1 MRDDTAGNARAPS
14 HRHHRKGTTPLTR
27 RLAIACA
34 ATLALLAVA
43 PPHTTVARAALVP
56 GTTCTLLPQDNV
68 WHADIS
74 ALPLDPKSSVYMAT
88 ALGPAL
94 KLHPDFGAYPYG
106 MPVNVVPDSHQSGSV
121 QFQYAG
127 ESDPGPYP
135 VGSDLLVEGTPND
148 GGDDHV
154 LSVDSGTCTL
164 YEIWHAQLAT
174 QPYTGGSGA
183 VFPLGSD
190 ALRPAGWTSADAAGL
205 PILPGLLSYDDVLS
219 GHIDHA
225 IRFTLLHTQNAFA
238 WPARHQ
244 AGTADPLV
252 PPMGERFRLQASFDE
267 SGYSAQARA
276 ILEGMKH
283 YGLILADNGSNWFF
297 QGTQDSRWPDSL
309 IAELKTVPA
318 AAFEAVDESSL
329 MLDPNSGAARQ
340 CGGPCS

>member
-1 MRDDTAGNARAPS
+1 MRRRAFACALAVMAVSALPS
-14 HRHHRKGTTPLTR
+14 H
-27 RLAIACA
+27 
-34 ATLALLAVA
+34 LAVV
-43 PPHTTVARAALVP
+43 HAAVVP
-56 GTTCTLLPQDNV
+56 GSTCQLLPADNV

-74 ALPLDPKSSVYMAT
+74 ALPLDPKSAVYTTTSLA
-88 ALGPAL
+88 PPL

-106 MPVNVVPDSHQSGSV
+106 MPYNVVPDTHAFGSV
-121 QFQYAG
+121 QFQYAS

-135 VGSDLLVEGTPND
+135 VGADLKVEGTHND

-154 LSVDSGTCTL
+154 LTVDSGTCTL
-164 YEIWHAQLAT
+164 YEIWHAQLANA
-174 QPYTGGSGA
+174 PYTGGSGA
-183 VFPLGSD
+183 IFPLGSD
-190 ALRPAGWTSADAAGL
+190 ALRPAGWTSSDAAGL
-205 PILPGLLSYDDVLS
+205 PVLPGLLSYDDVLS

-225 IRFTLLHTQNAFA
+225 IRFTLVHTQNAYI

-267 SGYSAQARA
+267 SGFSAQARV

-297 QGTQDSRWPDSL
+297 QGVQDARWPDPL

-318 AAFEAVDESSL
+318 SAFEAVDESSL

>member
-1 MRDDTAGNARAPS
+1 MSKRRRAAVVLAASIAFALNAAPLSARAS
-14 HRHHRKGTTPLTR
+14 
-27 RLAIACA
+27 
-34 ATLALLAVA
+34 V
-43 PPHTTVARAALVP
+43 VP
-56 GTTCTLLPQDNV
+56 GTTCNLLPADNV

-74 ALPLDPKSSVYMAT
+74 NLPLDPNGPLYT
-88 ALGPAL
+88 AVAGSALL

-106 MPVNVVPDSHQSGSV
+106 MPVNVVDNTHATGSV
-121 QFQYAG
+121 QFQYAS

-135 VGSDLLVEGTPND
+135 VGSDLRIEGTPND
-148 GGDDHV
+148 GGDDHALTV
-154 LSVDSGTCTL
+154 NRDTCTL
-164 YEIWHAQLAT
+164 YEIWHAQLSS

-183 VFPLGSD
+183 VFSLTSD

-205 PILPGLLSYDDVLS
+205 PILPGLLSYDEVLA
-219 GHIDHA
+219 GKVDHA
-225 IRFTLLHTQNAFA
+225 IRFTMLHTQNTFV

-244 AGTADPLV
+244 AGSAGPMF
-252 PPMGERFRLQASFDE
+252 PPMGERFRLQATFNE
-267 SGYSAQARA
+267 SGYSAQAQV

-309 IAELKTVPA
+309 IAELKTIPA
-318 AAFEAVDESSL
+318 SSFEAVDESSL

>member
-1 MRDDTAGNARAPS
+1 MRRIA
-14 HRHHRKGTTPLTR
+14 
-27 RLAIACA
+27 LACT
-34 ATLALLAVA
+34 TLAVLLTLL
-43 PPHTTVARAALVP
+43 PPGTTVARAAVVP
-56 GTTCTLLPQDNV
+56 GSTCQLLPADNV

-74 ALPLDPKSSVYMAT
+74 ALPLDPMNAVYTTT
-88 ALGPAL
+88 ALAPAL

-106 MPVNVVPDSHQSGSV
+106 IPFNVVPDTHAFGSV
-121 QFQYAG
+121 QFTYAG

-135 VGSDLLVEGTPND
+135 VGADLKIEGTPND
-148 GGDDHV
+148 GGDDHA
-154 LSVDSGTCTL
+154 LTVDSDTCTL
-164 YEIWHAQLAT
+164 YEIWQAKLAT
-174 QPYTGGSGA
+174 PPYTGGSGA

-219 GHIDHA
+219 GHVDHA
-225 IRFTLLHTQNAFA
+225 IRFTLQHTRNAFI
-238 WPARHQ
+238 WPARHR
-244 AGTADPLV
+244 AGTADPLA
-252 PPMGERFRLQASFDE
+252 PPMGERFRLQGSFDE

-276 ILEGMKH
+276 ILDGMKH

-318 AAFEAVDESSL
+318 SAFEAVDESSL